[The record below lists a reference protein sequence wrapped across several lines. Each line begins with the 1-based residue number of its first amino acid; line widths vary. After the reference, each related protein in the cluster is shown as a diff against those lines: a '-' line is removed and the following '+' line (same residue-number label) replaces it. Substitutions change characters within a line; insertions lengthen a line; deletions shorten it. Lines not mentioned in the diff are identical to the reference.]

1 MKTLL
6 SFFAGCLVT
15 TAAVV
20 LAGGYHAG
28 MVILGGILTV
38 LALVASVWALG
49 IPRVC
54 RWLLAFNSAN
64 QTVYVERR
72 RRISGLGASHGDRRP
87 TAAIQY
93 SRAVNSRNVVALP
106 KTKMLTTVQQDVLS
120 ALVNLKVPFSQ
131 AERAVL
137 DSYKTGDSFDDLF
150 KRAIPVKRSA

>member
-6 SFFAGCLVT
+6 SFFAGCLLT

-64 QTVYVERR
+64 QTAHVGRGRR
-72 RRISGLGASHGDRRP
+72 VSGVGAPHGDRRP
-87 TAAIQY
+87 IAAVRR
-93 SRAVNSRNVVALP
+93 SRAGNSGNVVALP
-106 KTKMLTTVQQDVLS
+106 KTKMLATVQQDVLS

-137 DSYKTGDSFDDLF
+137 DCYKPGDSFDDLF
-150 KRAIPVKRSA
+150 KRAIPVKRTA